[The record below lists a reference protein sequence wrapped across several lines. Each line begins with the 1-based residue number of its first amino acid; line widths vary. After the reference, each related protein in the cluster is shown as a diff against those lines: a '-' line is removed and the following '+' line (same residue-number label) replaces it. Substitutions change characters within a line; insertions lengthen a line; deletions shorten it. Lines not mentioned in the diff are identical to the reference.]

1 MVVAQLEAGGNALG
15 ERAEALTQR
24 LLDRLERLEAIGA
37 MAGVN
42 SDRTVGTAPEAS

>member
-15 ERAEALTQR
+15 ERAEALAYR
-24 LLDRLERLEAIGA
+24 LLDRLECLEAIGT

-42 SDRTVGTAPEAS
+42 ADTLG